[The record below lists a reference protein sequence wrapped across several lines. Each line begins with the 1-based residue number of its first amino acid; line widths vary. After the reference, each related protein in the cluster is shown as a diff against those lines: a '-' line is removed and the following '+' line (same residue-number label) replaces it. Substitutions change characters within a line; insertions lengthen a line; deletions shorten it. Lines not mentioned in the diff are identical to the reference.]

1 MHQFHARMKLAS
13 WNVNGI
19 RASMD
24 KGLRDYLTAC
34 NADVI
39 CLQEVKAERHQAG
52 LDWFEGYEVLW
63 NPAVKKGYSGTAVL
77 SRVPFK
83 KHTLGFG
90 LAEHDNEGRVIS
102 VEFPD
107 FHLVNV
113 YTPNAQEELKRLPY
127 RLQWDEAFRKHLK
140 KLEKTKP
147 VLTCGDL
154 NVAHQ
159 EIDIARP
166 KENRRNPGFSDEER
180 ESFSKLLDSG
190 FVDTFRELEK
200 GAHHYSWWSYRA
212 NARANNVGWR
222 IDYWLMSQAMRPALK
237 ASRIRPDVHGSDH
250 CPVEMEI
257 G

>member
-1 MHQFHARMKLAS
+1 MKLAS

-24 KGLRDYLTAC
+24 KGLRGYLQEC
-34 NADVI
+34 DADVV
-39 CLQEVKAERHQAG
+39 CLQEVKAEQHQAG
-52 LDWFEGYEVLW
+52 LEWLEGYKLIW

-77 SRVPFK
+77 TRLPCDTHV
-83 KHTLGFG
+83 LGFG
-90 LAEHDNEGRVIS
+90 IPEHDNEGRVIS
-102 VEFPD
+102 VELPD

-127 RLQWDEAFRKHLK
+127 RLKWDEAFRLHLK

-147 VLTCGDL
+147 VVACGDL

-180 ESFSKLLDSG
+180 ESFTKLLDSG
-190 FVDTFRELEK
+190 FIDTFRHFEK
-200 GAHHYSWWSYRA
+200 GPNHYSWWSYRGG
-212 NARANNVGWR
+212 ARQRNVGWR
-222 IDYWLMSQAMRPALK
+222 IDYWLASDSLNHALK
-237 ASRIRPDVHGSDH
+237 ASRIRPEIHGSDH
-250 CPVEMEI
+250 CPVELEI

>member
-1 MHQFHARMKLAS
+1 MKLTS

-24 KGLRDYLTAC
+24 KGLRDYLRSAD
-34 NADVI
+34 ADVI

-63 NPAVKKGYSGTAVL
+63 NSAVKKGYSGTAVL
-77 SRVPFK
+77 SRLPFK
-83 KHTLGFG
+83 KHAPGLGIP
-90 LAEHDNEGRVIS
+90 EHDNEGRVIS
-102 VEFPD
+102 VEFPG

-127 RLQWDEAFRKHLK
+127 RLQWDEAFRQHLAR
-140 KLEKTKP
+140 LAQDKP
-147 VLTCGDL
+147 VLACGDF

-180 ESFSKLLDSG
+180 ESFGKLLDTG
-190 FVDTFRELEK
+190 FIDTFR
-200 GAHHYSWWSYRA
+200 HFDPRPQQYSWWSYRGG
-212 NARANNVGWR
+212 ARERNVGWR
-222 IDYWLMSQAMRPALK
+222 IDYWLASAGIKDALK
-237 ASRIRPDVHGSDH
+237 AARIRPDIHGSDH
-250 CPVEMEI
+250 CPVELEVKL
-257 G
+257 

>member
-1 MHQFHARMKLAS
+1 MKLAS

-24 KGLRDYLTAC
+24 KGLRSYLQKC
-34 NADVI
+34 DADIV
-39 CLQEVKAERHQAG
+39 CLQEVKAEQHQAG
-52 LDWFEGYEVLW
+52 LEWLEGYKILW

-77 SRVPFK
+77 VRPSYK
-83 KHTLGFG
+83 AHTLGLG
-90 LAEHDNEGRVIS
+90 IAEHDNEGRVIS
-102 VEFPD
+102 VELPD

-127 RLQWDEAFRKHLK
+127 RLQWDDAFRKHLK
-140 KLEKTKP
+140 QLEKSKP

-154 NVAHQ
+154 NVAHT

-180 ESFSKLLDSG
+180 ESFTKLLDAG
-190 FVDTFRELEK
+190 FVDTFRHFEK
-200 GAHHYSWWSYRA
+200 GPNHYSWWSYRGG
-212 NARANNVGWR
+212 ARQRNVGWR
-222 IDYWLMSQAMRPALK
+222 IDYWLASDSLRSALK
-237 ASRIRPDVHGSDH
+237 ASRIRPEIMGSDH
-250 CPVEMEI
+250 CPVELEI

>member
-1 MHQFHARMKLAS
+1 MPGMKLIS

-24 KGLRDYLTAC
+24 KGLRNYITAAD
-34 NADVI
+34 ADVI
-39 CLQEVKAERHQAG
+39 CLQEVKAERQQADLAWLKDHQ
-52 LDWFEGYEVLW
+52 VVW
-63 NPAVKKGYSGTAVL
+63 NAASKKGYSGTAVL
-77 SRVPFK
+77 TRLPVKS
-83 KHTLGFG
+83 HTLGIG
-90 LAEHDNEGRVIS
+90 HPEHDNEGRVIT

-107 FHLVNV
+107 FYLVNV

-127 RLQWDEAFRKHLK
+127 RMKWDDDFREYVTRLGQ
-140 KLEKTKP
+140 EKP
-147 VLTCGDL
+147 VLACGDF

-180 ESFSKLLDSG
+180 EGFGKLLAAG
-190 FVDTFRELEK
+190 FIDTFRELDPRPQQ
-200 GAHHYSWWSYRA
+200 YSWWSYRA

-222 IDYWLMSQAMRPALK
+222 IDYWLMSAALRPRLK
-237 ASRIRPDVHGSDH
+237 SSLIRPDIHGSDH

-257 G
+257 

>member
-1 MHQFHARMKLAS
+1 MKLAS

-24 KGLRDYLTAC
+24 KGLRDYLKTC
-34 NADVI
+34 EADII
-39 CLQEVKAERHQAG
+39 CLQEVKAEQHQAG
-52 LDWFEGYEVLW
+52 LDWLEGYKVLW

-77 SRVPFK
+77 TRLPFK
-83 KHTLGFG
+83 THVLGFG
-90 LAEHDNEGRVIS
+90 IPEHDKEGRVIS
-102 VEFPD
+102 VDLPD

-127 RLQWDEAFRKHLK
+127 RLKWDEAFRKHLK
-140 KLEKTKP
+140 KLEKNKP
-147 VLTCGDL
+147 VLACGDL

-180 ESFSKLLDSG
+180 ESFSKLLDAG
-190 FVDTFRELEK
+190 FVDTFRHFEP
-200 GAHHYSWWSYRA
+200 GANHYSWWSYRGG
-212 NARANNVGWR
+212 ARARNVGWR
-222 IDYWLMSQAMRPALK
+222 IDYWLASESLRKALK

-250 CPVEMEI
+250 CPVELEI

>member
-1 MHQFHARMKLAS
+1 MKLAS

-24 KGLRDYLTAC
+24 KGLRGYLQKC
-34 NADVI
+34 DADVV
-39 CLQEVKAERHQAG
+39 CLQEVKAEQHQAG
-52 LDWFEGYEVLW
+52 LEWLEGYKVIW

-77 SRVPFK
+77 TRVPCDT
-83 KHTLGFG
+83 HVLGFG
-90 LAEHDNEGRVIS
+90 IPEHDNEGRVIS
-102 VEFPD
+102 IELPD

-127 RLQWDEAFRKHLK
+127 RLKWDDAFRQHLK
-140 KLEKTKP
+140 KLEKSKP
-147 VLTCGDL
+147 VLACGDL

-180 ESFSKLLDSG
+180 ESFTKLLDLG
-190 FVDTFRELEK
+190 FIDTFRHFEK
-200 GAHHYSWWSYRA
+200 GPNHYSWWSYRGG
-212 NARANNVGWR
+212 ARQRNVGWR
-222 IDYWLMSQAMRPALK
+222 IDYWLASDALNKALK
-237 ASRIRPDVHGSDH
+237 ASRIRAEIHGSDH
-250 CPVEMEI
+250 CPVELEI

>member
-1 MHQFHARMKLAS
+1 MKLAS

-24 KGLRDYLTAC
+24 KGLRDYLTQC

-52 LDWFEGYEVLW
+52 LDWFEGYEVVW

-90 LAEHDNEGRVIS
+90 IAEHDNEGRVIS

-113 YTPNAQEELKRLPY
+113 YTPNAQEELKRLSY

-140 KLEKTKP
+140 KLEKSKP
-147 VLTCGDL
+147 VFACGDL
-154 NVAHQ
+154 NVAHE

-180 ESFSKLLDSG
+180 ESFSRLLDAG
-190 FVDTFRELEK
+190 FVDTFRHFEP
-200 GAHHYSWWSYRA
+200 GPRHYSWWSYRA

-222 IDYWLMSQAMRPALK
+222 IDYWLASESLRQALK
-237 ASRIRPDVHGSDH
+237 ASRIRPDIHGSDH
-250 CPVEMEI
+250 CPVELEI

>member
-1 MHQFHARMKLAS
+1 MKLAS

-24 KGLRDYLTAC
+24 RGLRDYLRQC
-34 NADVI
+34 DADVV

-52 LDWFEGYEVLW
+52 LDWLEGYEVLW

-77 SRVPFK
+77 TRIPFK
-83 KHTLGFG
+83 IHTLGLG
-90 LAEHDNEGRVIS
+90 ISEHDKEGRIIS
-102 VEFPD
+102 VELPD

-113 YTPNAQEELKRLPY
+113 YTPNAQEELKRLSY
-127 RLQWDEAFRKHLK
+127 RLRWDEDFRNHLK
-140 KLEKTKP
+140 KLEQTKP
-147 VLTCGDL
+147 VLACGDL

-180 ESFSKLLDSG
+180 ASFSRLLDAG
-190 FVDTFRELEK
+190 FVDTFRHFEP
-200 GAHHYSWWSYRA
+200 GPNHYSWWSYRA
-212 NARANNVGWR
+212 GARQRNVGWR
-222 IDYWLMSQAMRPALK
+222 IDYWLASESLRKALK
-237 ASRIRPDVHGSDH
+237 SSRIRPDIHGSDH
-250 CPVEMEI
+250 CPVELEV